1 MSGRGEHGSVTLMLV
16 LLMPALI
23 IGCLGLAYDGGGI
36 VATKRQALNE
46 AEQAARAGAQG
57 LATEDVRNSGAQVL
71 DVSRAEAAAQDYL
84 DRIGRTGTIVVDGDA
99 VRVTVTITRSM
110 SILPLP
116 AVTLSGEAEARNV
129 RGVVSAET

>member
-1 MSGRGEHGSVTLMLV
+1 MTGRGERGSVTLMLV

-23 IGCLGLAYDGGGI
+23 IGCVGLAYDGGGI
-36 VATKRQALNE
+36 VATKRQAMNE

-57 LATEDVRNSGAQVL
+57 LATEDVRNRGAQVL
-71 DVSRAEAAAQDYL
+71 DARRAEGAAQDYL
-84 DRIGRTGTIVVDGDA
+84 DRIGRTGTIVVYGDA
-99 VRVTVTITRSM
+99 VRVTVTISRSM

-116 AVTLSGEAEARNV
+116 AVTLRGEAEARNV

>member
-1 MSGRGEHGSVTLMLV
+1 MLV

-23 IGCLGLAYDGGGI
+23 IGCVGLAYDGGGI
-36 VATKRQALNE
+36 VATKRQAMNE

-57 LATEDVRNSGAQVL
+57 LATEDVRNRGAQVL
-71 DVSRAEAAAQDYL
+71 DASRAEGAAQDYL

-99 VRVTVTITRSM
+99 VRVTVTISRSM

-116 AVTLSGEAEARNV
+116 AVTLRGEAEARNV